1 MVVEVRYVEPGPV
14 GVIVVDDDPPLLT
27 SPERLVGFS
36 VAGRDARPVVLV
48 ELRAVAVGSREPRP
62 AYRVPDADPPVPV
75 EWPEALDYSVDLVPG
90 EARVAE
96 VAWRGDPELPV
107 PVTAADPRRFTVVGR
122 PEHVEVEW
130 RLELDWTTSDGRRGT
145 VTIDDGGRPFHSYPH
160 FHACDGPPPAHLHA
174 FLAFRSRPKRS
185 ACS

>member
-1 MVVEVRYVEPGPV
+1 MDTR
-14 GVIVVDDDPPLLT
+14 
-27 SPERLVGFS
+27 
-36 VAGRDARPVVLV
+36 
-48 ELRAVAVGSREPRP
+48 
-62 AYRVPDADPPVPV
+62 
-75 EWPEALDYSVDLVPG
+75 ALD
-90 EARVAE
+90 
-96 VAWRGDPELPV
+96 
-107 PVTAADPRRFTVVGR
+107 VGR

-160 FHACDGPPPAHLHA
+160 FHACDGPPPAHPHA